1 MSLKK
6 LTLYQAKLLLQRTK
20 NAKLLGFDLGVN
32 STGIS
37 ISS

>member
-1 MSLKK
+1 MSLKR
-6 LTLYQAKLLLQRTK
+6 LTLYQTKLLLQRTK
-20 NAKLLGFDLGVN
+20 NAKLLGFDLGIH